1 MVKQRASAITEQ
13 PGWKETAR
21 ADRSVEEPGRPARGW
36 EGHSAAKRKPE
47 RESEKPKVAKKRGNA
62 RGAKGL

>member
-1 MVKQRASAITEQ
+1 MKQRARAVTEQ

-36 EGHSAAKRKPE
+36 ESHSVKETEPE
-47 RESEKPKVAKKRGNA
+47 RESEKPGVAKKSGNA
-62 RGAKGL
+62 DGAKGL